1 MQQMKS
7 LEVVAY
13 KILKLSIENGRTYII
28 TNAGEGWVQ
37 YSAEKF
43 MPSVVP
49 ILS

>member
-1 MQQMKS
+1 MDHMKV
-7 LEVVAY
+7 LEKCAKKILEMSVAY
-13 KILKLSIENGRTYII
+13 GKTYII